1 MDDIQKQIE
10 TLQKNYYNENNK
22 NTFFKNNQKNDLAK
36 TITQNISVYDLMK
49 KSVYTIP
56 ETNVVFIDYPILKT
70 FLCEDIYDYS
80 INYLLQEYQ
89 NNINKYG
96 NYQVSVNLK
105 GFTVSAAQRYQ
116 KGIILFT
123 NKCNESNTK
132 FSEIMSEM
140 VILNAPNMIQSI
152 QNFLKP
158 FMDPIIFSKITIK
171 TNK

>member
-22 NTFFKNNQKNDLAK
+22 NTFFKNNQKKDLAK
-36 TITQNISVYDLMK
+36 TIAQNISVCDLMK

-70 FLCEDIYDYS
+70 FLCEDVYDYS

-105 GFTVSAAQRYQ
+105 GFTISAAQRYQ
-116 KGIILFT
+116 TGIILFT

-132 FSEIMSEM
+132 FSEIMDKMTIINPPSMFE
-140 VILNAPNMIQSI
+140 SI
-152 QNFLKP
+152 QKILKP
-158 FMDPIIFSKITIK
+158 FMDPIIFNKIIIES
-171 TNK
+171 NK

>member
-1 MDDIQKQIE
+1 MDDIQKKIE
-10 TLQKNYYNENNK
+10 ILQKNYYNENNK
-22 NTFFKNNQKNDLAK
+22 SKFFKNNQKKDLAK
-36 TITQNISVYDLMK
+36 TITQNISIIDLMK

-96 NYQVSVNLK
+96 NYEVSVNLN

-123 NKCNESNTK
+123 HKCNQSTTK
-132 FSEIMSEM
+132 FSEIMDKMTIINPPSMFE
-140 VILNAPNMIQSI
+140 SI
-152 QNFLKP
+152 QTILKP
-158 FMDPIIFSKITIK
+158 FMDPIIFNKIIIK
-171 TNK
+171 SNK